1 MSNIEPLP
9 KNVPACGSPG
19 GTYGASSAKPM
30 APTTP
35 LLETMAAFVLAEH
48 VGGMAFEPPEGAAG
62 HGGQRQHQGDGIH
75 HLAPPVDGHATG
87 VHRRDG
93 VHDRLPSP
101 RFMRASISRDRLS
114 TTKVMRNRISP
125 R

>member
-1 MSNIEPLP
+1 MNCVR
-9 KNVPACGSPG
+9 NHDHRADDRVGQPADLGLRRRRRFREHLKRQ
-19 GTYGASSAKPM
+19 AAKSQ
-30 APTTP
+30 TNG
-35 LLETMAAFVLAEH
+35 LEQD
-48 VGGMAFEPPEGAAG
+48 PQQPEDPEG